1 MQATPPA
8 GDRESIAFMSFHLD
22 RRAGRLTRAGEAIP
36 LRPKTWAVLLYLAER
51 PGVLVTREELL
62 DAVWP
67 DVAVTPDTLTKSIG
81 ELRLVLGDDSRT
93 PRCIETVHRRGFRFI
108 GVAGTPAP
116 SEAAPQTWRRKAAA
130 NRTVVGR
137 ETELE
142 QLVLHLAKAC
152 SGERQ
157 IVFITG
163 PAGVGK
169 TTLVEAFLESTAVRG
184 AAAPVWIGH
193 GACVEQ
199 HGAREPYM
207 PVLEGLER
215 LLRRPESI
223 GSVALLRHIA
233 PTWLAQMPWLLGDD
247 EDTLRQSLQA
257 ARPERMLR
265 EFAVLTEALS
275 TGAPVVL
282 VLEDLH
288 WSDPSTVDLL
298 AFLAQRHEPARLLV
312 IGTYRPAEVAVQ
324 APVLSQTVRTL
335 HLHRQCAEL
344 PVHELTT
351 EDVQRYL
358 DERFQGAEFAAM
370 LAPTLHHYTDGNPL
384 FVVAVVE
391 HMVSRG
397 WILDTAPGWAL
408 SAPPDKLQLE
418 VPDDAR
424 HMIQMQLEGLSPADR
439 ALVEAASV
447 VGTEFPVQAVA
458 AALQC
463 EIQDAERCCDA
474 LTQASGLLRIAG
486 TNEWPDGSVAQSY
499 AFRHELYR
507 QAAYGEIPEG
517 QRRRLHRRIGA
528 ALEASYGDRATEVAG
543 ELAVH
548 FGKGRDHGRAL
559 QYLAAAATR
568 ARQRFAGRE
577 AIGYLEAAIA
587 LLPHLPDPDERCRR
601 ELNFR
606 LALAPVLNDLHG
618 FASEALRE
626 NSERA
631 YELCARVGTAEQ
643 RFQVVYALC
652 HLYAVRA
659 DPILTPKLTAE
670 LEELAERLGT
680 ATHRLFADSL
690 VVRVAIGAGRFTEA
704 CRIAEQRLPA
714 PQRGKIPDSPF
725 AYGADP
731 LIAAN
736 CHYAFA
742 LWMLGHTTRAHT
754 MMRASL
760 AAARRGGSPFSLV
773 AALWFNAVLEFFS
786 RNRIAARDLA
796 EQAAD
801 LATEQGFAFWSAM
814 AAGLRGVVQVQS
826 GELRAGIAE
835 LERAQVAHAA
845 TGAWLFSTHIL
856 CFLAEAHLRAGS
868 VAAGLAAI
876 DEALVRADSTLDRSY
891 WPELWRLK
899 GELLLTVAVTPKP
912 QAARRTDGKQRTPA
926 IDSRWQ
932 EAEQCLL
939 RAVELSRQFE
949 AKSLELRA
957 ATSLAR
963 AWRGCGQTEE
973 ARLLLSSICK
983 WFGDKAE
990 SVDLAEARSLLR
1002 QAPTAFRARAA
1013 RHASRTRS

>member
-8 GDRESIAFMSFHLD
+8 DDREPIAFMSFHLD
-22 RRAGRLTRAGEAIP
+22 RRGGRLTRAGEAIP

-51 PGVLVTREELL
+51 PGVLVTRGELL

-67 DVAVTPDTLTKSIG
+67 NVAVTPDTLTKSIG
-81 ELRLVLGDDSRT
+81 ELRLALGDDSRT

-108 GVAGTPAP
+108 GAAGTPGA
-116 SEAAPQTWRRKAAA
+116 SQAAAHTWRHQGAAQ
-130 NRTVVGR
+130 RTVVGR
-137 ETELE
+137 ESELE
-142 QLVLHLAKAC
+142 QLSLHLAKAC

-157 IVFITG
+157 IVFVTG

-169 TTLVEAFLESTAVRG
+169 TTLVEAFMGSTALRG

-207 PVLEGLER
+207 PVLEALER
-215 LLRRPESI
+215 LLRRPEST
-223 GSVALLRHIA
+223 GAVGLLRHTA

-247 EDTLRQSLQA
+247 EEALRQSLQA

-275 TGAPVVL
+275 AGAPVVL
-282 VLEDLH
+282 VIEDLH

-298 AFLAQRHEPARLLV
+298 AVLAQRREAARLLV

-324 APVLSQTVRTL
+324 APVLSQTVRAL
-335 HLHRQCAEL
+335 HLHRQCSEL
-344 PVHELTT
+344 AVHELTT
-351 EDVQRYL
+351 EDVQHYL
-358 DERFQGAEFAAM
+358 DERFQGAEFAEI

-384 FVVAVVE
+384 FVAAVVE

-458 AALQC
+458 AALQVDVQDIERRC
-463 EIQDAERCCDA
+463 EA
-474 LTQASGLLRIAG
+474 LTRASGLVRIAG
-486 TNEWPDGSVAQSY
+486 TTEWPDGSVAQSY

-587 LLPHLPDPDERCRR
+587 LLAQLPDPDEQRRR
-601 ELNFR
+601 ELTFR

-626 NSERA
+626 NCERA
-631 YELCARVGTAEQ
+631 YALCAQVGGPEQ
-643 RFQVVYALC
+643 RFQIVYALC

-659 DPILTPKLTAE
+659 DAALTPKLLAE

-680 ATHRLFADSL
+680 ANHRLFADSL
-690 VVRVAIGAGRFTEA
+690 TVRVATGAGRFIEA
-704 CRIAEQRLPA
+704 CRVAEQRLPA
-714 PQRGKIPDSPF
+714 PQRGKMPDAPF

-742 LWMLGHTTRAHT
+742 LWMRGHTTRART

-773 AALWFNAVLEFFS
+773 AALWFSAVLEFLC
-786 RNRIAARDLA
+786 RNHSAARDVA

-801 LATEQGFAFWSAM
+801 LATEQGFAFWSAL
-814 AAGLRGVVQVQS
+814 AAGLRGAVQVQK
-826 GELRAGIAE
+826 GELGAGIAE
-835 LERAQVAHAA
+835 LEHARVAHAA
-845 TGAWLFSTHIL
+845 TGAWLFSTHIF
-856 CFLAEAHLRAGS
+856 CFLAEAHLRAGNA
-868 VAAGLAAI
+868 AAGLAAV
-876 DEALVRADSTLDRSY
+876 DEGLMRAESSLDRSY
-891 WPELWRLK
+891 WPELWRIK
-899 GELLLTVAVTPKP
+899 GELLLAAAVAPTPHT
-912 QAARRTDGKQRTPA
+912 QRGGGKQQA
-926 IDSRWQ
+926 SAVDARWQ
-932 EAEQCLL
+932 EAERCLL
-939 RAVELSRQFE
+939 RAVDLARKYE

-957 ATSLAR
+957 ATSLAH
-963 AWRGCGQTEE
+963 AWQGSGRTEE
-973 ARLLLSSICK
+973 ARALLSNICK

-990 SVDLAEARSLLR
+990 SVDLAEARTLLR
-1002 QAPTAFRARAA
+1002 QVPPASRSRAA
-1013 RHASRTRS
+1013 HHASRTRA